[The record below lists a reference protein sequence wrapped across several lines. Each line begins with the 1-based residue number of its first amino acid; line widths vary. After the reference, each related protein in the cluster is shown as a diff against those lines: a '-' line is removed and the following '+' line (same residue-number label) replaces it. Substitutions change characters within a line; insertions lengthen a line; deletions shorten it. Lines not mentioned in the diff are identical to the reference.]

1 MGFTMKNL
9 NVFTLAATDHL
20 VQPEEFGGL
29 DATAPALA
37 IFTDFRKH
45 KPHLLDSHLEA
56 SEAMEVMLAE
66 DVFTKLVV
74 DDHKEFV
81 GVISREDLAEHNLQL
96 KQLALLVK
104 RDELLVRDLMHPRER
119 IRAISYEQ
127 LRQARVA
134 DVVATMQ
141 KSHQEYL
148 LVVDP
153 EAHHIRGVIS
163 AREISHRL
171 NTPVDIEKELTFLD
185 IFTAIKVH

>member
-1 MGFTMKNL
+1 MKNL

-29 DATAPALA
+29 DATASELA

-45 KPHLLDSHLEA
+45 KPHLLDSYQEA
-56 SEAMEVMLAE
+56 SEALEVMLAE
-66 DVFTKLVV
+66 DVLTKLVI
-74 DDHKEFV
+74 DDHREFV

-104 RDELLVRDLMHPRER
+104 RDELLVRDLMHPREN
-119 IRAISYEQ
+119 IRAISYNE
-127 LRQARVA
+127 LRQASVA
-134 DVVATMQ
+134 DVVSTMK

-163 AREISHRL
+163 AREIGRRL
-171 NTPVDIEKELTFLD
+171 NAPVDIEKELTFVD